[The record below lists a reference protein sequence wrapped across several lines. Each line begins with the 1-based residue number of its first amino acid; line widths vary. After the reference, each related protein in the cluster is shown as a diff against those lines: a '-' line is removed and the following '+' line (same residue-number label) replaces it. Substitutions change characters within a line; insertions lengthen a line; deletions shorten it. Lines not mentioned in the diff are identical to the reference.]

1 MTDLP
6 VDHVSSLSQDPLPTL
21 RDPPW
26 ITWVVRVIATAG
38 ILVVA
43 WACLTGWGA
52 IVHGYPLYAVLLL
65 ATVLGSAFTG
75 SRTLRLQPRRAG
87 WRRVT
92 RIVLI
97 LASIGWIGLMA
108 WLRPFTAAGPAL
120 AAMMSNAKVTVAES
134 PTQIVMTPTGS
145 ASHTGVF
152 FQPGA
157 KVDARAYAAVLRPLA
172 ESGYTVIIPKQP
184 LGIDFLSIF
193 TFDATKP
200 AHPAITRWVLGGHSL
215 GGTVAAMQA
224 DSADND
230 STAPVV
236 GLFLYASYP
245 ITDISTSLT
254 AKVLSLSA
262 TNDGLATPDKI
273 EASKPTLPAGS
284 TFTAIDGCVHAF
296 FGDYGPQPGDGTP
309 AISHDDARTQISRD
323 TVNFVSNLSTDP
335 PP

>member
-6 VDHVSSLSQDPLPTL
+6 VDHISFLAQDPLPTL
-21 RDPPW
+21 RDPSW
-26 ITWVVRVIATAG
+26 ITWVVRVTATGG

-75 SRTLRLQPRRAG
+75 SRTVRRRPRRGG

-97 LASIGWIGLMA
+97 LVSIGWIGLMA
-108 WLRPFTAAGPAL
+108 WLRPFTAAEPAL
-120 AAMMSNAKVTVAES
+120 AAMMSDAKVAVAES
-134 PTQIVMTPTGS
+134 ATQIVMTPTGS

-184 LGIDFLSIF
+184 LGIAFLSIF

-200 AHPAITRWVLGGHSL
+200 AYPAITRWVLGGHSL
-215 GGTVAAMQA
+215 GGSVAAMQA

-236 GLFLYASYP
+236 GLFLCASYP
-245 ITDISTSLT
+245 ITDFVLVSDQRRTRHAGQDRGLQANT
-254 AKVLSLSA
+254 AGWIDVHRDRWVRARLLRRLRTA
-262 TNDGLATPDKI
+262 TRRRNSCDQPRRRTHSD
-273 EASKPTLPAGS
+273 LPR
-284 TFTAIDGCVHAF
+284 HRQLRQQ
-296 FGDYGPQPGDGTP
+296 PQHG
-309 AISHDDARTQISRD
+309 
-323 TVNFVSNLSTDP
+323 P